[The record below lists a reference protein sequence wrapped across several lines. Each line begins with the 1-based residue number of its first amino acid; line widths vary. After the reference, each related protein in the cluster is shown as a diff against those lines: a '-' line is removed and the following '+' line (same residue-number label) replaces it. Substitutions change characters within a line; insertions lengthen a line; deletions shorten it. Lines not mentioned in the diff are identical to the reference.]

1 MHKPIQFKNLSF
13 SLTHKTCFSDFD
25 GQILYGSRIAIIG
38 SNGCGKSTLLKIL
51 LGRIQPTD
59 GDIHL
64 PKDLIVG
71 YLPQVIESFDDLS
84 GGQRLNSALTQA
96 LALNPSILMLDEPT
110 NHLDRHNRQSLI
122 RMLQAFT
129 GTLIM
134 VTHDVELLQ
143 ATVDRIWHIEDGQI
157 HVFSGCY
164 DDYMRE
170 LGHQRAA
177 IETELADLNRQKQQA
192 HKNLMKEQVRAKS
205 SRVRGEKNI
214 QQRKWPTIVS
224 DSKARNAQE
233 TSGRKKSAINNKKQE
248 LTERLSSLHRPEI
261 IQPKFSLQGV
271 ASNQTLV
278 TIHDGC
284 VGYVGNPMILQDI
297 SLSIKACDRIAIQGN
312 NGSGKSTLIKA
323 ILGDKLV
330 ITLGDWITPNSQDI
344 GYLDQHYGTL
354 SPDKTVLETIS
365 CLLPEQP
372 YAEIRKHLNDF
383 LFRKNEEI
391 EARVSTLSGGEK
403 ARLSLAQIAAFTP
416 KLVILDEMTNNLDL
430 TTRDHVIQVLKGY
443 PGAMMVISHDPDFVT
458 AIGVTDS
465 YNLSNGT
472 LRFAQSE

>member
-170 LGHQRAA
+170 LGHQRVA

-233 TSGRKKSAINNKKQE
+233 TSGRKKSTINNKKQE

-284 VGYVGNPMILQDI
+284 VGYMGNPMILQDI

-312 NGSGKSTLIKA
+312 NGSGKSTLIKRS
-323 ILGDKLV
+323 
-330 ITLGDWITPNSQDI
+330 W
-344 GYLDQHYGTL
+344 
-354 SPDKTVLETIS
+354 
-365 CLLPEQP
+365 
-372 YAEIRKHLNDF
+372 
-383 LFRKNEEI
+383 
-391 EARVSTLSGGEK
+391 
-403 ARLSLAQIAAFTP
+403 
-416 KLVILDEMTNNLDL
+416 
-430 TTRDHVIQVLKGY
+430 
-443 PGAMMVISHDPDFVT
+443 VIS
-458 AIGVTDS
+458 
-465 YNLSNGT
+465 
-472 LRFAQSE
+472 

>member
-71 YLPQVIESFDDLS
+71 YLPQVIESVDDLS
-84 GGQRLNSALTQA
+84 GGQRLNSALTKS

-122 RMLQAFT
+122 RMLQAFA

-164 DDYMRE
+164 DDYTRE
-170 LGHQRAA
+170 LRNQRAA
-177 IETELADLNRQKQQA
+177 IETELTDLNQQKQQA

-224 DSKARNAQE
+224 ASKARNAQE

-248 LTERLSSLHRPEI
+248 LTERLSSIHRPEI

-271 ASNQTLV
+271 VSNQTLV

-284 VGYVGNPMILQDI
+284 VGYVSNPMILQDI

-330 ITLGDWITPNSQDI
+330 ITLGDWITPNAKDI
-344 GYLDQHYGTL
+344 GYLDQHYETL

-365 CLLPEQP
+365 CILPGQP

-416 KLVILDEMTNNLDL
+416 KLLILDEMTNNLDL

-443 PGAMMVISHDPDFVT
+443 PGAMMVISHDLDFVT
-458 AIGVTDS
+458 AIGVNDS

>member
-1 MHKPIQFKNLSF
+1 
-13 SLTHKTCFSDFD
+13 
-25 GQILYGSRIAIIG
+25 
-38 SNGCGKSTLLKIL
+38 
-51 LGRIQPTD
+51 
-59 GDIHL
+59 
-64 PKDLIVG
+64 
-71 YLPQVIESFDDLS
+71 
-84 GGQRLNSALTQA
+84 
-96 LALNPSILMLDEPT
+96 
-110 NHLDRHNRQSLI
+110 
-122 RMLQAFT
+122 
-129 GTLIM
+129 M
-134 VTHDVELLQ
+134 V
-143 ATVDRIWHIEDGQI
+143 
-157 HVFSGCY
+157 
-164 DDYMRE
+164 
-170 LGHQRAA
+170 
-177 IETELADLNRQKQQA
+177 
-192 HKNLMKEQVRAKS
+192 
-205 SRVRGEKNI
+205 
-214 QQRKWPTIVS
+214 
-224 DSKARNAQE
+224 
-233 TSGRKKSAINNKKQE
+233 
-248 LTERLSSLHRPEI
+248 
-261 IQPKFSLQGV
+261 
-271 ASNQTLV
+271 SNQTLV

-284 VGYVGNPMILQDI
+284 VGYVSNPMILQDI

>member
-1 MHKPIQFKNLSF
+1 MHKPVQFKNLSF

-170 LGHQRAA
+170 LGHQRVT
-177 IETELADLNRQKQQA
+177 IEKELADLNRQKQQA
-192 HKNLMKEQVRAKS
+192 HKNLMKEQIRAKS
-205 SRVRGEKNI
+205 SRVRGEKNT

-224 DSKARNAQE
+224 ESKARNAQE

-354 SPDKTVLETIS
+354 SPDKTVMETIS

-372 YAEIRKHLNDF
+372 YAEIRRHLNDF

-430 TTRDHVIQVLKGY
+430 ATRDHVIQVLKGY
-443 PGAMMVISHDPDFVT
+443 PGAMMVISHDLDFVT

>member
-13 SLTHKTCFSDFD
+13 SLTHKSCFSDFD

-122 RMLQAFT
+122 RMLQAFA

-170 LGHQRAA
+170 FGQERSA
-177 IETELADLNRQKQQA
+177 IETELDDLNRQKQKA
-192 HKNLMKEQVRAKS
+192 HENLMKEQARAKS
-205 SRVRGEKNI
+205 SRVRGEKHI

-233 TSGRKKSAINNKKQE
+233 TSGRKKSAINHKRQE
-248 LTERLSSLHRPEI
+248 LTERLSALRQPEI
-261 IQPKFSLQGV
+261 IQPRFNLTGV
-271 ASNQTLV
+271 ESNQTLV
-278 TIHDGC
+278 TIRDGR
-284 VGYVGNPMILQDI
+284 VGYVDNPVILQDI
-297 SLSIKACDRIAIQGN
+297 SLSIKACDRVAIQGN

-323 ILGDKLV
+323 VLGDTLV
-330 ITLGDWITPNSQDI
+330 IKQGDWITPNSQDI
-344 GYLDQHYGTL
+344 GYLDQHYCTL

-365 CLLPEQP
+365 CLLPGRG

-383 LFRKNEEI
+383 LFRKNEEV
-391 EARVSTLSGGEK
+391 EAKVSTLSGGEK